1 MAKKDEKTFK
11 HWADSFA
18 EKIEER
24 SKKDPILKEVVKKTG
39 FFVYDEKTPS
49 GKIHIGAGRGWI
61 IHDAIAKAL
70 RDRGLNAKFTLSSDD
85 MDPFDK
91 VPNYLD
97 FKKYEKY
104 LGVPFRNIPS
114 PVAGNKSYAEYY
126 FKQCTDKFKEFGIE
140 CELASTGA
148 DYIDGKFNRTIKI
161 ALDNADKIREIYK
174 RFSRKGSIGTERFP
188 FNPLC
193 EKCGKIA
200 TTLVTAWDSKREVIK
215 YKCMEDIVP
224 WAKGCGYEGERSPY
238 NGGGKF
244 PWKVEWAAKWP
255 THGVIMETAGK
266 DHFSKGGSRSVAIAI
281 SDEVFNYPPPYPST
295 RTEPGEAYE
304 FFTIGGKKMSTS
316 KGRGISFAEMTD
328 YAPANMLRYLLIKT
342 RPRAVIDFDPI
353 GTNKMILLFEAYDKT
368 ERIYYNKEKIENERE
383 LKHEKR
389 VYELSHVGPTRKT
402 MPPQVPFTHAAML
415 IQILPNISA
424 VIESLKSTGHLS
436 SKLSKEDEKYVT
448 GRLEFVKKWVTE
460 FAPDENKFVVNSKVP
475 DNVKKQLSDS
485 QKKALKD
492 LAGALCKKLSEDKMF
507 DEFKKISS
515 GNEISPKEFFKAAYL
530 ALLSKDRGPRLSG
543 LIESIGQD
551 KVKKVLESV

>member
-1 MAKKDEKTFK
+1 
-11 HWADSFA
+11 
-18 EKIEER
+18 
-24 SKKDPILKEVVKKTG
+24 
-39 FFVYDEKTPS
+39 
-49 GKIHIGAGRGWI
+49 
-61 IHDAIAKAL
+61 
-70 RDRGLNAKFTLSSDD
+70 

-200 TTLVTAWDSKREVIK
+200 TTLVTEWDSKREVIK
-215 YKCMEDIVP
+215 YKCLEDLVP